1 MGLATEVAGI
11 AFKNPVLTASGTF
24 GYGREAAEL
33 YDLSLLGGVMVKG
46 VSREPWSG
54 NPPIRIARAPGG
66 MLNAIGL
73 QNPGLDHFLTV
84 DLPFLRQYDTRVI
97 VNVVGHDEEGFLAVV
112 RGVDGQSG
120 VAAIELNISCPNVA
134 DGLLFS
140 QDPDRAAGL
149 VARVRQATSL
159 PLIVKISPNVTDPV
173 ALGRACA
180 EAGADSLSAINT
192 VLGMA
197 IDVVRRR
204 PVIANRTGGLSGPA
218 VKPVGLRIVYDLAR
232 SLDIPV
238 IGMGGIESGRDALE
252 YLMAG
257 ARAVAVG
264 TAVFRDPLAPPRI
277 IGELERELEAAGFAS
292 VGEAWAAANPDAK
305 RRTQDA

>member
-1 MGLATEVAGI
+1 MEMETRLAGLV
-11 AFKNPVLTASGTF
+11 FKNPVLTASGTF

-54 NPPIRIARAPGG
+54 NRPIRIARAPGG

-73 QNPGLDHFLTV
+73 QNPGLDHFLSV
-84 DLPFLRQYDTRVI
+84 DLPFLRQYQTQVI
-97 VNVVGHDEEGFLAVV
+97 VNVVGHDEEGFLAVA
-112 RGVDGQSG
+112 RGVDGQEG

-140 QDPDRAAGL
+140 QDPERAARL
-149 VARVRQATSL
+149 VAMVRQETRL

-173 ALGRACA
+173 ALGRACQ
-180 EAGADSLSAINT
+180 EAGADALSAINT
-192 VLGMA
+192 LLGMA
-197 IDVVRRR
+197 IDVERRR
-204 PVIANRTGGLSGPA
+204 PVLGNRTGGLSGPA
-218 VKPVGLRIVYDLAR
+218 VKPVGLRIVYDLAE

-238 IGMGGIESGRDALE
+238 IGMGGIECGRDALE
-252 YLMAG
+252 YIMAG

-264 TAVFRDPLAPPRI
+264 TAVFRDPYAPPRI
-277 IGELERELEAAGFAS
+277 VRELADELALRGFESAAQ
-292 VGEAWAAANPDAK
+292 AWAAANPQARK
-305 RRTQDA
+305 AVS

>member
-1 MGLATEVAGI
+1 MEMATKLAGLS
-11 AFKNPVLTASGTF
+11 FKNPVLTASGTF

-33 YDLSLLGGVMVKG
+33 YDLATLGGVMVKG

-54 NPPIRIARAPGG
+54 NPPTRIARAPGG

-73 QNPGLDHFLTV
+73 QNPGLDHFLAV
-84 DLPFLRQYDTRVI
+84 DLPFLRAYDTKVV

-112 RGVDGQSG
+112 RGVDGQAG

-140 QDPDRAAGL
+140 QDPARAAQL
-149 VARVRQATSL
+149 VARVRLETSL

-173 ALGRACA
+173 ALGAACA
-180 EAGADSLSAINT
+180 EAGADALSAINT
-192 VLGMA
+192 LLGMA
-197 IDVVRRR
+197 IDVERRR

-232 SLDIPV
+232 SLAIPV

-292 VGEAWAAANPDAK
+292 VAEAWAAANPQAK
-305 RRTQDA
+305 ERVS

>member
-1 MGLATEVAGI
+1 MELATEVAGI
-11 AFKNPVLTASGTF
+11 TFKNPVLTASGTF

-73 QNPGLDHFLTV
+73 QNPGLEHFLTV
-84 DLPFLRQYDTRVI
+84 DLPFLRDYDTKVI

-112 RGVDGQSG
+112 RGVDGQRG

-149 VARVRQATSL
+149 VGKVREATSL

-180 EAGADSLSAINT
+180 QAGADALSAINT

-197 IDVVRRR
+197 IDVERRR

-232 SLDIPV
+232 ALDIPV

-292 VGEAWAAANPDAK
+292 VGEAWAAANPDAR

>member
-1 MGLATEVAGI
+1 MDLETEVAGLR
-11 AFKNPVLTASGTF
+11 FKNPVLTASGTF

-33 YDLSLLGGVMVKG
+33 YDLALLGGVMVKG
-46 VSREPWSG
+46 VSREPWPG
-54 NPPIRIARAPGG
+54 NAPTRIARAPGG

-73 QNPGLDHFLTV
+73 QNPGLDHFLAV
-84 DLPFLRQYDTRVI
+84 DLPFLRQYDTQVI

-112 RGVDGQSG
+112 RGVDGQEG

-140 QDPDRAAGL
+140 QDPVLAGRL
-149 VARVRQATSL
+149 VAKVRQGTSL

-173 ALGRACA
+173 ALGAACA
-180 EAGADSLSAINT
+180 AAGADALSAINT
-192 VLGMA
+192 LLGMA
-197 IDVVRRR
+197 IDVERRR
-204 PVIANRTGGLSGPA
+204 PVIANTTGGLSGPA

-232 SLDIPV
+232 SLSIPV

-252 YLMAG
+252 YIMAG

-277 IGELERELEAAGFAS
+277 IAELEREMENAGFTS
-292 VGEAWAAANPDAK
+292 VDEAWAAANPEA
-305 RRTQDA
+305 RGVVS

>member
-1 MGLATEVAGI
+1 MDLETEVAGLR
-11 AFKNPVLTASGTF
+11 FKNPVLTASGTF

-33 YDLSLLGGVMVKG
+33 YDLALLGGVMVKG
-46 VSREPWSG
+46 VSREPWPG
-54 NPPIRIARAPGG
+54 NAPTRIARAPGG

-73 QNPGLDHFLTV
+73 QNPGLDHFLAV
-84 DLPFLRQYDTRVI
+84 DLPFLRQYDTQVI

-112 RGVDGQSG
+112 RGVDGQEG

-140 QDPDRAAGL
+140 QDPERAGRL
-149 VARVRQATSL
+149 VAKVRQATSL

-173 ALGRACA
+173 ALGAACA
-180 EAGADSLSAINT
+180 AAGADALSAINT
-192 VLGMA
+192 LLGMA
-197 IDVVRRR
+197 IDVERRR
-204 PVIANRTGGLSGPA
+204 PVIANTTGGLSGPA

-232 SLDIPV
+232 SLSIPV

-252 YLMAG
+252 YIMAG

-277 IGELERELEAAGFAS
+277 IAELEREMENAGFTS
-292 VGEAWAAANPDAK
+292 VDEAWAAANPEA
-305 RRTQDA
+305 RGVVS

>member
-1 MGLATEVAGI
+1 MDLETEVAGLR
-11 AFKNPVLTASGTF
+11 FKNPVLTASGTF

-33 YDLSLLGGVMVKG
+33 YDLALLGGVMVKG
-46 VSREPWSG
+46 VSREPWPG
-54 NPPIRIARAPGG
+54 NAPTRIARAPGG

-73 QNPGLDHFLTV
+73 QNPGLDHFLAV
-84 DLPFLRQYDTRVI
+84 DLPFLRQYDTQVI

-112 RGVDGQSG
+112 RGVDGQEG

-140 QDPDRAAGL
+140 QDPVLAGRL
-149 VARVRQATSL
+149 VAKVRQGTSL

-173 ALGRACA
+173 ALGAACA
-180 EAGADSLSAINT
+180 AAGADALSAINT
-192 VLGMA
+192 LLGMA
-197 IDVVRRR
+197 IDVERRR
-204 PVIANRTGGLSGPA
+204 PVIANTTGGLSGPA

-232 SLDIPV
+232 SLSIPV

-252 YLMAG
+252 YIMAG

-277 IGELERELEAAGFAS
+277 IAELEREMENAGFTS
-292 VGEAWAAANPDAK
+292 VDEAWAAANPKAK
-305 RRTQDA
+305 GAVS